1 MLVLA
6 LSFEEVIATTSTAE
20 QQSTLP
26 ICMQCELVRP
36 R

>member
-1 MLVLA
+1 MLV
-6 LSFEEVIATTSTAE
+6 LSFEEVIATTVTAE

-26 ICMQCELVRP
+26 IWMLCELVRP